1 MLTDVMIAVILKSM
15 EQVDF
20 IYEVILYAIVMYFK
34 GHRRN
39 LVKGIVKLIVELTN
53 CSGHH

>member
-1 MLTDVMIAVILKSM
+1 MLIDVMIAVILKSM

-20 IYEVILYAIVMYFK
+20 IYDVILYAIVMYFK

-39 LVKGIVKLIVELTN
+39 LVKDIVKLIV
-53 CSGHH
+53 